1 MDSVSI
7 RETLAAATGS
17 LRKAGIEGPRLD
29 AEVLLAFVLQATR
42 TSLYINMD
50 KIISGSDRARYNSY
64 VERRLT
70 GEPVAYITGE
80 REFMSLVFRVDRN
93 VLIPRPETEV
103 LVEEAL
109 AIKPL
114 RIIDVGTGSGAIAV
128 SLAYYLP
135 ESLVTATDLSPDALR
150 IAAANAQSNGVGDK
164 ITFLQG
170 DLLEPLDY
178 PECYGKFNL
187 ITANLPYI
195 PSSEVENLSVDVRQF
210 EPLTALDGGADGLH
224 YYRRLGP
231 GAYRLLKSNGTLLL
245 EIGYDQYAVVKDFL
259 TGLGYANIMVI
270 KDLAGLDRIVKATK
284 PG

>member
-1 MDSVSI
+1 MNPVTI
-7 RETLAAATGS
+7 REALAVATVR
-17 LRKAGIEGPRLD
+17 LREGGIENPRLD
-29 AEVLLAFVLQATR
+29 AEVLLACVLQASR

-50 KIISGSDRARYNSY
+50 KIIAGPGLDRYGTY

-80 REFMSLVFRVDRN
+80 REFMSLAFHVDRN

-114 RIIDVGTGSGAIAV
+114 SIADVGTGSGAIAV

-135 ESLVTATDLSPDALR
+135 ESSVTAIDLSPDALR
-150 IAAANAQSNGVGDK
+150 IAAANAKSNGVGDR
-164 ITFLQG
+164 ITFLHG
-170 DLLEPLDY
+170 DLLEPLDQ
-178 PECYGKFNL
+178 PEFFGKFDL

-195 PSSEVENLSVDVRQF
+195 PSTEVENLPVDVRHF

-224 YYRRLGP
+224 YYRGLGP
-231 GAYRLLKSNGTLLL
+231 GAYRLLKNKGTLLL
-245 EIGYDQYAVVKDFL
+245 EIGYDQYPRVRDLL
-259 TGLGYANIMVI
+259 TGLGYVNIKAI
-270 KDLAGLDRIVKATK
+270 KDLAGLERVVKATK
-284 PG
+284 P